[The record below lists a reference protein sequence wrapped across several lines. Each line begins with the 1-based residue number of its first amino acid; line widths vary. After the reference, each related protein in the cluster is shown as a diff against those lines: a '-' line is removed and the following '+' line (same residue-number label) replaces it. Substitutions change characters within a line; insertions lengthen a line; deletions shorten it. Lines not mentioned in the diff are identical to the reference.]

1 MPADPFGHL
10 LLRLRMEAG
19 RTQEQQA
26 AAINTVSGR
35 DTVTRREISRYENS
49 ENIPTAHTL
58 THIAVACGF
67 PPAQLQ
73 REAADARARRRY
85 PTNREDPEWDDME
98 RRKLIGGVVMG
109 AAVASEPWGRLAHA
123 LAKGSRVD
131 AHAVDALTKRA
142 DALHTSENHLTARQL
157 RGHVEAHLD
166 ALTAALPRAPAYERD
181 LGIAAGETAAL
192 AGWIA
197 WDLGDHPAARSYYR
211 VAVACADASGHP
223 PLRALALAYASYG
236 AAGRPRG
243 LELLTRAV
251 DDVRG
256 PGNATAAAW
265 IHARHAE
272 EAAAT
277 GDATAALRAL
287 DRARTAYDYADHTA
301 EQAWVRFM
309 TPARMDCL
317 VLSVYGRL
325 GRPELAEAAAAA
337 TRRLGGELADAGVV
351 VLGDLA
357 AALLAGG
364 DIDQGVHVAR
374 RFVTAADARPN
385 TMGRA
390 RALGIAARLP
400 DREGELRARLEACA
414 A

>member
-1 MPADPFGHL
+1 MPADPFGQL
-10 LLRLRMEAG
+10 LLQLRMEAG

-35 DTVTRREISRYENS
+35 DTMTRREISRYENG
-49 ENIPTAHTL
+49 ENVPTTHTI
-58 THIAVACGF
+58 THIAVACGL

-73 REAADARARRRY
+73 REAVAARARRR
-85 PTNREDPEWDDME
+85 NSAGQEEQESDEME
-98 RRKLIGGVVMG
+98 RRKLIGGAVIG
-109 AAVASEPWGRLAHA
+109 AAVASEPWGRLALA

-131 AHAVDALTKRA
+131 AHTA
-142 DALHTSENHLTARQL
+142 DALVKRASALHISENHLTARQL
-157 RGHVEAHLD
+157 QGHVEAHLD
-166 ALTAALPRAPAYERD
+166 AITAVLPHALDHERE
-181 LGIAAGETAAL
+181 LSIAAGETAAL

-197 WDLGDHPAARSYYR
+197 WDLGDHPAARSYYQ
-211 VAVACADASGHP
+211 VTAECAAAAGHP

-236 AAGRPRG
+236 AAGPVRR
-243 LELLTRAV
+243 LELLAQAV
-251 DDVRG
+251 AHVRG

-272 EAAAT
+272 EAAAI
-277 GDATAALRAL
+277 GDVTAALRAL

-301 EQAWVRFM
+301 EQAWVQFM
-309 TPARMDCL
+309 TPARMDSL
-317 VLSVYGRL
+317 VLSVYGQL
-325 GRPELAEAAAAA
+325 AHPELAEAADAA
-337 TRRLGGELADAGVV
+337 TRRLGSELSDAGVV
-351 VLGDLA
+351 ILGDLA

-374 RFVTAADARPN
+374 QFAAAADARPN

-390 RALGIAARLP
+390 RALNVADQLP
-400 DREGELRARLEACA
+400 DRERELATHLRACA